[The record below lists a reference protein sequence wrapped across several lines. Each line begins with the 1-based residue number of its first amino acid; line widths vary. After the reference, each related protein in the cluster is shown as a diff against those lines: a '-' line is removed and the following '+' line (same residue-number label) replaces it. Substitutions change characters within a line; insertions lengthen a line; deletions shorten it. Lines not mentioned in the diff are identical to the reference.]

1 MGYNISQLKAQYYP
15 TDRRL
20 CNYFAM
26 LHFPIEH
33 KNEDLYR
40 GYKNFNSSC
49 EEVKN
54 AKKEIEEYEEYMKT
68 NVYKFKKDWHKI
80 PSYSIYKFQK
90 DIIEGNK
97 NTNDEYEYDPYF
109 IKTLWGE
116 DYKSGKVLSIAD
128 LFAGKGE
135 WLTTYGS
142 YSKYPYYSLVSTLG
156 VELVKERA
164 EYLKK
169 NGVNY
174 CFNSAYE
181 DMDFGSK
188 ELFSLLL
195 FNPPYDTING
205 ERTTKYYLKDIIE
218 KEILIECKSFV
229 DFVIRE
235 DDFMD
240 CLDLLLDHFSIV
252 EETMFKA
259 PSDEYSK
266 FKQVVFTA
274 RYKRKSKPILDTRF
288 LIEGRQ
294 ELKKSLVEKINNLE
308 EIDIT
313 KIPKDKL
320 GNCRALTPLHF
331 DEQMKSLK
339 MKNNNAKKISNKND
353 MAWRWFKE
361 LTEIDTETIGN
372 LVLPKPP
379 KDGEIVNIISS
390 GLLNQQ
396 VDNHVVVGGIE
407 QKTETFK
414 TMVIGNDGKE
424 SEQIEVRKVNKPFFN
439 VLLPNGDIKKLI
451 NKPITESEE

>member
-1 MGYNISQLKAQYYP
+1 MGHMQSVLKAQYYP
-15 TDRRL
+15 TDRRI
-20 CNYFAM
+20 CNYFAI
-26 LHFPIEH
+26 LHLPIEH
-33 KNEDLYR
+33 KNKDLYR

-54 AKKEIEEYEEYMKT
+54 AIKEVEEYEEYMKT

-142 YSKYPYYSLVSTLG
+142 YSKKYYDSLISTLG
-156 VELVKERA
+156 VELVKERSDC
-164 EYLKK
+164 LKN
-169 NGVNY
+169 NGVDY
-174 CFNSAYE
+174 IFNSAYE

-188 ELFSLLL
+188 GLFSLFL
-195 FNPPYDTING
+195 FNPPYSTING

-218 KEILIECKSFV
+218 KEILIECNSFV

-235 DDFMD
+235 DDFID

-252 EETMFKA
+252 EETLFKA
-259 PSDEYSK
+259 PSDEYGK
-266 FKQVVFTA
+266 YKQVVFTA
-274 RYKRKSKPILDTRF
+274 RYKRKSKPMLDTRF
-288 LIEGRQ
+288 LVEDRQ
-294 ELKKSLVEKINNLE
+294 ELKKSLIEKINNLE

-320 GNCRALTPLHF
+320 GICRTLTPLHF
-331 DEQMKSLK
+331 DKQMESLK
-339 MKNNNAKKISNKND
+339 MKSNNAKKISIKND
-353 MAWRWFKE
+353 MTWRWFEE
-361 LTEIDTETIGN
+361 LTKIDTETIGN
-372 LVLPKPP
+372 LILPKPP
-379 KDGEIVNIISS
+379 KDGEIINIISS
-390 GLLNQQ
+390 GLLNEQ

-414 TMVIGNDGKE
+414 AMVTDSNGKG
-424 SEQIEVRKVNKPFFN
+424 SERIEVRKINKPFFN
-439 VLLPNGDIKKLI
+439 VLLPNGDIKKLM
-451 NKPITESEE
+451 NKSIE